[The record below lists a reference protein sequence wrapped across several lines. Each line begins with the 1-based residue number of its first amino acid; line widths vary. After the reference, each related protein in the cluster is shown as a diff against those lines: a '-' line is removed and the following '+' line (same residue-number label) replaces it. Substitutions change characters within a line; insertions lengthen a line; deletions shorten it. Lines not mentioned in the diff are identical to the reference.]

1 MESETWFWRED
12 VKVWRGKVFQKIIL
26 LGKFGALKSCRYWKT
41 TSSFG
46 VLLAKDQI
54 CKNNKTKN
62 SSNENSVPLKEPT

>member
-1 MESETWFWRED
+1 MEKYF
-12 VKVWRGKVFQKIIL
+12 KKIIL
-26 LGKFGALKSCRYWKT
+26 LGKFGVLKSCRYWKT

-46 VLLAKDQI
+46 VSLAKDHI